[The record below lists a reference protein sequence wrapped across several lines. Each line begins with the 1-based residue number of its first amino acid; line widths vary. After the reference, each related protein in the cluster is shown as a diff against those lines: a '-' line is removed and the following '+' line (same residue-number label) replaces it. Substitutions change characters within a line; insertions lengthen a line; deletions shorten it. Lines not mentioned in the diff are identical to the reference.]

1 MEESE
6 SEIEI
11 SHLNKLRQ
19 IVLNQIV
26 RLERSQGEMLTAVTN
41 FQNLILSVNYHQLI
55 RTKERISTFLNFTV
69 LMKIELK

>member
-6 SEIEI
+6 TEIEI

-69 LMKIELK
+69 LMKIET

>member
-55 RTKERISTFLNFTV
+55 RTKERISTFFKFHSFN
-69 LMKIELK
+69 EN

>member
-55 RTKERISTFLNFTV
+55 RTKERIPIFFTY
-69 LMKIELK
+69 IFNEN